1 MDDNLCSLES
11 YPIILFCEVLFF
23 YDSAEFKRIF
33 HITHFFVTKFFVVRA
48 LRTDIL
54 YFLISAMRQNKNKQ
68 ETIRQE
74 GYPLKKSQPL
84 MRTKCKGA
92 S

>member
-54 YFLISAMRQNKNKQ
+54 YFLIGAMRQNKKQAGNNK
-68 ETIRQE
+68 TRRAPVKRIVN
-74 GYPLKKSQPL
+74 P
-84 MRTKCKGA
+84 
-92 S
+92 